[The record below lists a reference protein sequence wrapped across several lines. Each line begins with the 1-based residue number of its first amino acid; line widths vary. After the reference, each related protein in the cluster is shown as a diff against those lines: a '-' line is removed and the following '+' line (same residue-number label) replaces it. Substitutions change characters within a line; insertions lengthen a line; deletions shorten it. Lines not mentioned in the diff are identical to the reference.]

1 MTAELREGLT
11 FDDVLLVPA
20 ASDILPRDTEV
31 TTQLTRAIRLNVP
44 LLSAAMDTVT
54 EARTAIAMAQ
64 EGGLGVIHRN
74 LSSAE
79 QALEVEKVKKSES
92 GMIVDPITVRAEQPI
107 SEALEIMQRFHI
119 SGLPVTRDGKLVG
132 ILTNRDLR
140 FEKRL
145 DRTVS
150 EVMTRERLVTARPGI
165 TLDEAKEILHRYRIE
180 KLPVVDE
187 RDQLRGLITVKDI
200 EKTIRYPNA
209 AKDEFGRLRVGGA
222 VGTGPDRE
230 ARAEALVRAG
240 VDVLVVDTAHG
251 HSAAVIDTVHAIKGA
266 FPKVDLVAGN
276 VATADG
282 AAALIKAGA
291 DAIKVGM
298 GPASICTTRVVSGVG
313 VPQLTAIREAAGPAA
328 RAGVPVI
335 ADGGIKFSGD
345 VTKAIAAGADTVMIG
360 GLFAG
365 TEESPGET
373 ILYQGRTYKLY
384 RGMGSLEAM
393 REREGSRNR
402 YFQDDEEST
411 EFGRKLVPEG
421 IEGRVPYKGSLS
433 FIVQQL
439 VGGLRA
445 GMGYLGARTLADLRR
460 ATFVKVSTAGLRE
473 NHVHD
478 VYITKEAPNYRLE

>member
-1 MTAELREGLT
+1 MTAEVREGLT

-20 ASDILPRDTEV
+20 SSDILPRDTDV
-31 TTQLTRAIRLNVP
+31 TTQLTRTIRLNIP

-74 LSSAE
+74 LSVAE

-92 GMIVDPITVRAEQPI
+92 GMIVDPVTVRPEQRI
-107 SEALEIMQRFHI
+107 SEALEMMQRFHI

-150 EVMTRERLVTARPGI
+150 EVMTRERLVTARPGV
-165 TLDEAKEILHRYRIE
+165 TLEEAKEILHRYRIE

-200 EKTIRYPNA
+200 EKTIRFPNA
-209 AKDEFGRLRVGGA
+209 AKDELGRLRVGGA
-222 VGTGPDRE
+222 IGTGPDRE
-230 ARAEALVRAG
+230 ARAEALARAG

-251 HSAAVIDTVHAIKGA
+251 HSAAVIETVHAIKGA
-266 FPKVDLVAGN
+266 FPKLDLVAGN
-276 VATADG
+276 VATAEG
-282 AAALIKAGA
+282 AAALVKVGA

-328 RAGVPVI
+328 RAGVPLI

-345 VTKAIAAGADTVMIG
+345 VTKAIAAGADSVMIG

-402 YFQDDEEST
+402 YFQDDEEPAD
-411 EFGRKLVPEG
+411 FGPKLVPEG

-460 ATFVKVSTAGLRE
+460 AAFVRVSAAGLRE
-473 NHVHD
+473 NH
-478 VYITKEAPNYRLE
+478 

>member
-1 MTAELREGLT
+1 MVPSELREGLT
-11 FDDVLLVPA
+11 FDDVLLVPT
-20 ASDILPRDTEV
+20 ASAIQPRDTDV
-31 TTQLTRAIRLNVP
+31 SSPLTRSIRLNIP

-74 LSSAE
+74 LAVAA

-92 GMIVDPITVRAEQPI
+92 GMIVDPVTVHPEQPI
-107 SEALEIMQRFHI
+107 AEALTIMQQYRI
-119 SGLPVTRDGKLVG
+119 SGLPVTRNGLLVG

-145 DRTVS
+145 DRTVG
-150 EVMTRERLVTARPGI
+150 EVMTKEKLVTARPGV
-165 TLDEAKEILHRYRIE
+165 TLEEAKEILHRYRIE

-209 AKDEFGRLRVGGA
+209 AKDELGRLRVGGA

-251 HSAAVIDTVHAIKGA
+251 HSAAVLDTVHAIKGA

-298 GPASICTTRVVSGVG
+298 GPASICTTRVISGVG

-328 RAGVPVI
+328 RAGVAVI

-345 VTKAIAAGADTVMIG
+345 VTKAIAAGADRVMTG

-402 YFQDDEEST
+402 YFQDDEEPT

-460 ATFVKVSTAGLRE
+460 ATFVKVSTGGLRE
-473 NHVHD
+473 NHAHD
-478 VYITKEAPNYRLE
+478 GYITNEAAN